1 MKELKHTK
9 NKFTQTIGAI
19 FEESNVRQMKTRMNI
34 IIIAMKKMEAGLERP
49 LYPRNR
55 CRIRHKYLLQ
65 NIIVNYGFRCYGD
78 QRYNHT
84 ALPDQNRTYL
94 DGF

>member
-1 MKELKHTK
+1 L
-9 NKFTQTIGAI
+9 
-19 FEESNVRQMKTRMNI
+19 
-34 IIIAMKKMEAGLERP
+34 
-49 LYPRNR
+49 LY
-55 CRIRHKYLLQ
+55 

-84 ALPDQNRTYL
+84 ALPDQTRTYL